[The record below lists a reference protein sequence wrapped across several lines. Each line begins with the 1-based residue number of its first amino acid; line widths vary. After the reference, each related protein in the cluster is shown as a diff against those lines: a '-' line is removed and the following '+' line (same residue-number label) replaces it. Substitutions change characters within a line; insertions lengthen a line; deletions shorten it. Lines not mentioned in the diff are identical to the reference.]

1 MTNNQRPQVIMQ
13 QEDYKETFELLF
25 KDFIARCK
33 IHQYEVNELAKEI
46 ECAFN
51 YISDKAFYKLIDM

>member
-1 MTNNQRPQVIMQ
+1 ME
-13 QEDYKETFELLF
+13 QEDYKATFEILY

-33 IHQYEVNELAKEI
+33 IHQYEVNELGKELV
-46 ECAFN
+46 CAFN